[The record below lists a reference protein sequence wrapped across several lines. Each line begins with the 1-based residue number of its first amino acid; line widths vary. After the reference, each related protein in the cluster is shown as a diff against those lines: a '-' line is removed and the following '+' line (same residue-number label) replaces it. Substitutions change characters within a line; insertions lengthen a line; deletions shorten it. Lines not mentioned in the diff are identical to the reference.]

1 MFSATTGIEA
11 GTTFL
16 GPGHVTAV
24 RGAEV
29 TVKIDD
35 EATVSA
41 WVALAFPYQ
50 PVVDDILLVIGR
62 GDTHYV
68 IGVLHGRGN
77 VVLTAQGDINLH
89 AVNGKLNLSGD
100 QGVNVSGPDIELRA
114 TNKLSL
120 LATSFVKKCTSA
132 YVWVKDLFTRRAGQ
146 TNITTDG
153 QSVNRAKGHII
164 LSEDTVKVNGK
175 QIHLG

>member
-1 MFSATTGIEA
+1 MFNASTGIEA

-16 GPGHVTAV
+16 GPGHVTALQGNQVTV
-24 RGAEV
+24 RVDEDAEV
-29 TVKIDD
+29 N
-35 EATVSA
+35 A
-41 WVALAFPYQ
+41 WLAFAFPYQ
-50 PVVDDILLVIGR
+50 PVVDDILLVIGK
-62 GDTHYV
+62 GETYYV

-100 QGVNVSGPDIELRA
+100 QGVNVAGPDIELRA

-120 LATSFVKKCTSA
+120 LSTSFVKKCTSA
-132 YVWVKDLFTRRAGQ
+132 YIWVKDLLTRRSGQ